1 MQGNTGYAC
10 WSVCPQ
16 FQSQS
21 HPVLHTPNFKTAK
34 RQSVKI
40 FSSRLHNRT
49 SLAVGDVM
57 VVSSIFHAVYCSA
70 RSNVVGV
77 TESDGLVVV
86 LMKNGYI
93 WQDQIAPWAA
103 NADLSLMLPNDKVD
117 LHKPEKRRLDES
129 QKQSSCQYLWGCL
142 CTVNIKNIIM
152 YFVELLVKLCIRKMF
167 DFIYLFLSTH
177 EKFVFRIQALMLL
190 HSAVQ
195 SITFLVQQQWLY
207 AFRLGINY
215 IIHKK
220 NLSANTQASAHLGIH
235 LFQCQGCCG
244 DSRSDFVLNFQKVE

>member
-1 MQGNTGYAC
+1 
-10 WSVCPQ
+10 
-16 FQSQS
+16 
-21 HPVLHTPNFKTAK
+21 
-34 RQSVKI
+34 
-40 FSSRLHNRT
+40 
-49 SLAVGDVM
+49 M

-103 NADLSLMLPNDKVD
+103 NTDLSLMLPNDKVD
-117 LHKPEKRRLDES
+117 LHKPEKRRLDD
-129 QKQSSCQYLWGCL
+129 
-142 CTVNIKNIIM
+142 IIM

-190 HSAVQ
+190 HSSVQ

-220 NLSANTQASAHLGIH
+220 KSLCKHTAISSFRHTSFSMSRL
-235 LFQCQGCCG
+235 LWWFQ
-244 DSRSDFVLNFQKVE
+244 

>member
-21 HPVLHTPNFKTAK
+21 HPFLHTPNFKTAK
-34 RQSVKI
+34 RPRVKI

-103 NADLSLMLPNDKVD
+103 NTDLSLMLPNDNVD
-117 LHKPEKRRLDES
+117 LHKPEKRRLDD
-129 QKQSSCQYLWGCL
+129 
-142 CTVNIKNIIM
+142 IIM

-190 HSAVQ
+190 HSSVQ

-220 NLSANTQASAHLGIH
+220 KSLCKHTAISSFRHTSFSMSRL
-235 LFQCQGCCG
+235 LWWFQ
-244 DSRSDFVLNFQKVE
+244 